1 MLKLYCK
8 AAFLGGLLCV
18 FSPTR
23 AQPVVDINGTCEEY
37 HEEVLRLR
45 EQHVQSGLD
54 ESTFRLGRVNPAHVF
69 LEPVMR
75 NLDQEARERVGGQL
89 AGRVWYN
96 CLNLEES
103 GLSSESKLSE
113 SLERAIEYFDLDM
126 SKPRWG
132 LVDLPRID
140 FDTMTLQE
148 VSDII
153 DILSDLPLED
163 YQNPVNNVFAVAFLR
178 YLKRFDLS
186 SSETD
191 EKVQRLITGFSFL
204 GGPEHAD
211 KPVSETLDELAVEL
225 GLKFRLIED

>member
-23 AQPVVDINGTCEEY
+23 AQPVVDINSTCEEY

-45 EQHVQSGLD
+45 EQYVQSGLD

-132 LVDLPRID
+132 LMDRPRID
-140 FDTMTLQE
+140 FDTMTPRE
-148 VSDII
+148 VLS
-153 DILSDLPLED
+153 ILSDLPMEV
-163 YQNPVNNVFAVAFLR
+163 YQSPENSILAAAFLR
-178 YLKRFDLS
+178 YLERFDLS
-186 SSETD
+186 SYETD

-225 GLKFRLIED
+225 GLKLRLIED